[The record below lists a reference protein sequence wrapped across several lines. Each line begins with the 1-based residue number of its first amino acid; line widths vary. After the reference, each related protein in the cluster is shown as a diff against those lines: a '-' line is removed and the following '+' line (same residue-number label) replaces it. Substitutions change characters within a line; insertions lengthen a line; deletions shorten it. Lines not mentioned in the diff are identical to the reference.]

1 MGDEPRPEDCAAI
14 LEGVLFA
21 ADAPLSL
28 SDLVTLLDGI
38 DAETIKR
45 SLDQLNEEY
54 DRHPHSFQIMQV
66 AGGYQL
72 CARPQYARW
81 IKRLYRG
88 RVSSR
93 LSQAALECLSIVA
106 YKQPI
111 SRTEI
116 EAIRGVNVEGV
127 LRTLLERSLI
137 RIAGRGDGLGRP
149 ILYATTNEFL
159 RYFGLNRLS
168 DLPKLDEL
176 KEMLRERDQEMQE
189 AMGAEDEGMPL
200 FPKPQ
205 APVFERNETE

>member
-1 MGDEPRPEDCAAI
+1 MSDASKPEEYAAI
-14 LEGVLFA
+14 IESVLFA
-21 ADAPLSL
+21 TDTPLSL
-28 SDLVTLLDGI
+28 NDLVAVLDGV
-38 DAETIKR
+38 DAAAVKR
-45 SLDQLNEEY
+45 SIAHLNEEY
-54 DRHPHSFQIMQV
+54 DAHPHSFHITQV

-88 RVSSR
+88 KVSSR

-116 EAIRGVNVEGV
+116 EAVRGVNVEGV

-137 RIAGRGDGLGRP
+137 RIAGRGEGLGRP
-149 ILYATTNEFL
+149 LLYATTNEFL
-159 RYFGLNRLS
+159 RYFGLNKLS

-176 KEMLRERDQEMQE
+176 QEMLRERDREMQE
-189 AMGAEDEGMPL
+189 GMDTGDEGIPL
-200 FPKPQ
+200 FPAPPT
-205 APVFERNETE
+205 PVFERSETE